1 MNHENNTRSRNPGIL
16 TLKTR
21 FDFILHVLNNSVQT
35 IFLKK
40 CIFSQKSMKEIDLFH
55 VMSSDVVISG
65 PKVTIY
71 AIKLTS

>member
-1 MNHENNTRSRNPGIL
+1 MKIIQEVEIQVFWLS
-16 TLKTR
+16 K
-21 FDFILHVLNNSVQT
+21 HVLISFCMFWT
-35 IFLKK
+35 ILYKQFKK

>member
-1 MNHENNTRSRNPGIL
+1 MKIIQEVEIQVFWLS
-16 TLKTR
+16 K
-21 FDFILHVLNNSVQT
+21 HVLISFCMFLT
-35 IFLKK
+35 ILYKQFKKK

>member
-1 MNHENNTRSRNPGIL
+1 MKIIQEVEIQVFWLS
-16 TLKTR
+16 K
-21 FDFILHVLNNSVQT
+21 HVLISFCMFRT
-35 IFLKK
+35 ILYKQFLKK

-55 VMSSDVVISG
+55 VMSSDAVISG

>member
-1 MNHENNTRSRNPGIL
+1 MKIIQEVEIQVFWLS
-16 TLKTR
+16 K
-21 FDFILHVLNNSVQT
+21 HVLISFCMFWT
-35 IFLKK
+35 ILYKHIFKK

>member
-1 MNHENNTRSRNPGIL
+1 MKIIQEVEIQVFWLS
-16 TLKTR
+16 K
-21 FDFILHVLNNSVQT
+21 HVLISFCMFWT
-35 IFLKK
+35 ILYKQFTKKK

>member
-1 MNHENNTRSRNPGIL
+1 MKIIQEIEIQVFWLS
-16 TLKTR
+16 K
-21 FDFILHVLNNSVQT
+21 HVLISFCMFWT
-35 IFLKK
+35 ILYKQSLKK
-40 CIFSQKSMKEIDLFH
+40 CIFGQKSMKEIDLFH

>member
-1 MNHENNTRSRNPGIL
+1 M
-16 TLKTR
+16 
-21 FDFILHVLNNSVQT
+21 
-35 IFLKK
+35 LKK

>member
-1 MNHENNTRSRNPGIL
+1 MKIIQEVEIQVFWLS
-16 TLKTR
+16 K
-21 FDFILHVLNNSVQT
+21 HVLISFCMFWT
-35 IFLKK
+35 ILYKQFLKK

-65 PKVTIY
+65 PLVTIY

>member
-1 MNHENNTRSRNPGIL
+1 MKIIQEVEIQVFWLS
-16 TLKTR
+16 K
-21 FDFILHVLNNSVQT
+21 HVLISFCMFWT
-35 IFLKK
+35 ILYKQLKKK

>member
-1 MNHENNTRSRNPGIL
+1 MY
-16 TLKTR
+16 
-21 FDFILHVLNNSVQT
+21 
-35 IFLKK
+35 
-40 CIFSQKSMKEIDLFH
+40 FSQISMKEIDLFH